1 MIRYSINVTNNHD
14 NQITA
19 RAIAACFKIV
29 NHFLYLPSSPDAVS
43 IWNHPRKQ
51 ITNAIKES
59 IQRTRLMNVFIVGT
73 NPFESYVLVLAAT
86 FKPFFHSFVVKT
98 PCSGFQN

>member
-1 MIRYSINVTNNHD
+1 MIRYRINVTNNHA

-19 RAIAACFKIV
+19 RAIAACFNIV

-51 ITNAIKES
+51 ITKAIKES

-73 NPFESYVLVLAAT
+73 SPFELYVLSFEAT
-86 FKPFFHSFVVKT
+86 SNSCFV
-98 PCSGFQN
+98 SSSQSHE